1 MRYHY
6 QAVNQ
11 QGETVTGDIEADGE
25 RAVAR
30 LLRQRELVPT
40 AIRTASTGMQTP
52 VQRSRRGVKRTDLA
66 LIVRELATLLRAGVS
81 LAESVESLAQAHGH
95 DALGTGLESIYSQ
108 LRAGTAFSATLAD
121 CGLPWPEYFHPLVSA
136 GEQTGK
142 LAQALDSVAE
152 QMEHEERV
160 NREIRN
166 ALIYPGILVFS
177 GIAATLLIFV
187 VVVPKFANLLK
198 SGKGNIPEISVW
210 VLKTGMFVQGNLLA
224 FGLGG
229 LALMLALFAALSNPR
244 IRTRILDHLAN
255 LPIIGRWILD
265 TELGRWAAM
274 LSTLLANRVP
284 ILASFT
290 LAEQGL
296 RLASV
301 RNKLQ
306 HVVREIRTG
315 KKIADTM
322 HATGLLGLT
331 HINLIRVG
339 ERSGELA
346 MTLRSVATLYE
357 NASRE
362 RLKRFLILLEPIAIL
377 LIGSV
382 IGFIMVAIMLAIT
395 SLSDVNL

>member
-1 MRYHY
+1 MHYNY
-6 QAVNQ
+6 QAVNR
-11 QGETVTGDIEADGE
+11 QGETVSGDIEADGE
-25 RAVAR
+25 RAAAR
-30 LLRQRELVPT
+30 MLRQMELMPT
-40 AIRTASTGMQTP
+40 VIRTGSAAVSRP
-52 VQRSRRGVKRTDLA
+52 AQRSRRGVKRAELA
-66 LIVRELATLLRAGVS
+66 LIVRELATLLRAGVP
-81 LAESVESLAQAHGH
+81 LAESVESLAQAHGQ
-95 DALGTGLESIYSQ
+95 DSMGVGLDRIYMQ
-108 LRAGTAFSATLAD
+108 LRAGASFSASLAE
-121 CGLPWPEYFHPLVSA
+121 CGLPWPEYFRPLVTA

-142 LAQALDSVAE
+142 LALALDSAAE

-166 ALIYPGILVFS
+166 ALIYPAILVFS

-187 VVVPKFANLLK
+187 IVVPKFANLLR
-198 SGKGNIPEISVW
+198 SGKGNIPQISVW
-210 VLKTGMFVQGNLLA
+210 VLETGMFVQEHLLL

-229 LALMLALFAALSNPR
+229 IALILAAWATLSNPR
-244 IRTRILDHLAN
+244 MRTRILDQLSVM
-255 LPIIGRWILD
+255 PMVGRWILE

-284 ILASFT
+284 ILASFA

-306 HVVREIRTG
+306 RVVREIRAG

-322 HATGLLGLT
+322 QTTGLLGLT
-331 HINLIRVG
+331 QVNLIRVG

-382 IGFIMVAIMLAIT
+382 IGFIMIAIMLAIT
-395 SLSDVNL
+395 SLSDINI